1 MVISFPG
8 KGIEVQKMKSFD
20 YWKKLH
26 ESEKLEEFSSDTQG
40 LLWLKV
46 KSIVRKE
53 IISDFVSENKIELK
67 ETSLN
72 EQFLE
77 LYNHLSM
84 NPVQSHNLLNKYIE
98 KKNKSLLAALDT
110 KKLVSEL
117 YKLKTFDWG
126 GDYQNSLDKYL
137 VSRYVKVIQS
147 YDTLISKFDTEI
159 STAVQGYVLNSWY
172 NHWSSILIEH
182 IFKSHEAVLP
192 TVGQIKHLDFF
203 IGNVPFDLKV
213 TYLPA
218 EYIKAKRNEF
228 GFPVEITYLK
238 AKAKELEIDFD
249 KNAKQTDI
257 YYEIIEKMK
266 DRGTEECKNVLETL
280 KNEKVQILN
289 EAQENPHML
298 AKWLYENQGEMRFGS
313 ENRLFLV
320 LVDTED
326 FTGSWKLKRNID
338 LLKPVIKDYLD
349 NFAKKKIS
357 DLKIAFKYKG
367 KPQTFTALTDVIFV
381 VK

>member
-1 MVISFPG
+1 
-8 KGIEVQKMKSFD
+8 MKAFD

-46 KSIVRKE
+46 KSIMRKE
-53 IISDFVSENKIELK
+53 IISEFVSENKIELR
-67 ETSLN
+67 ETSLKA
-72 EQFLE
+72 QFLE
-77 LYNHLSM
+77 LYNRLSV
-84 NPVQSHNLLNKYIE
+84 NTAQSHNLLNKYIK
-98 KKNKSLLAALDT
+98 KKNKSLSATLDT

-137 VSRYVKVIQS
+137 VSRYVKILQS
-147 YDTLISKFDTEI
+147 YDTLISKFETEI
-159 STAVQGYVLNSWY
+159 NTAVQGYILNSWY

-182 IFKSHEAVLP
+182 IFKSHVAVLP
-192 TVGQIKHLDFF
+192 TVGQIKHVDFF
-203 IGNVPFDLKV
+203 IGHVPFDLKV

-218 EYIKAKRNEF
+218 EYIKAKRKEF
-228 GFPVEITYLK
+228 GFPSELSYLK

-249 KNAKQTDI
+249 KKAKPTDI

-266 DRGTEECKNVLETL
+266 DRGTEDCKGVIETL
-280 KNEKVQILN
+280 KNENVQILN
-289 EAQENPHML
+289 EAQKSSHML

-313 ENRLFLV
+313 ENRLFLI
-320 LVDTED
+320 LVDTDD
-326 FTGSWKLKRNID
+326 FTGSWKLKRNMD

-349 NFAKKKIS
+349 NFAKKRIS
-357 DLKIAFKYKG
+357 DLKIIFKYKD

-381 VK
+381 IK

>member
-1 MVISFPG
+1 
-8 KGIEVQKMKSFD
+8 MKSFD

-53 IISDFVSENKIELK
+53 IISEFVSENKIELR

-72 EQFLE
+72 GQFLE
-77 LYNHLSM
+77 LYDHLSI
-84 NPVQSHNLLNKYIE
+84 NPEQSHNLLNKYIE

-137 VSRYVKVIQS
+137 VNRYVKILQS
-147 YDTLISKFDTEI
+147 YDTLVSKFETEI

-182 IFKSHEAVLP
+182 IFKSHKAVLP
-192 TVGQIKHLDFF
+192 TVGQIKHVDFF

-218 EYIKAKRNEF
+218 EYIKAKRSEL

-238 AKAKELEIDFD
+238 AKARELEIDFD

-266 DRGTEECKNVLETL
+266 DKGTEECKNVIETL

-289 EAQENPHML
+289 EAQQNPHIL

-326 FTGSWKLKRNID
+326 FTGSWKLKRNMD
-338 LLKPVIKDYLD
+338 LLEPVIKDYLD
-349 NFAKKKIS
+349 NFAKKNIS
-357 DLKIAFKYKG
+357 DLKIVFKYKG
-367 KPQTFTALTDVIFV
+367 KSQIFTALTDVIFV